1 MNFHFITDNQM
12 AVLTTPF
19 NQPLPKLRID
29 DLRPSY
35 VTIDKEELKDNSHMS
50 EQQMMSYI
58 VSVRK
63 KLTLG
68 GKVYLEVA
76 NYS

>member
-1 MNFHFITDNQM
+1 MNFHFIADKQM

-19 NQPLPKLRID
+19 NQPLPKLRIE

-35 VTIDKEELKDNSHMS
+35 VTIDAEELKDNEHMTA
-50 EQQMMSYI
+50 QQMISYI
-58 VSVRK
+58 DSVRK
-63 KLTLG
+63 KLTFG